1 MRQYLLFK
9 LSAIA
14 EYMTEERLQNACM
27 IALFAVILCADSIV
41 NAICKL
47 MGV

>member
-1 MRQYLLFK
+1 MKQYLLFK

-27 IALFAVILCADSIV
+27 LTLFAVILCADWIV
-41 NAICKL
+41 NAICKFL
-47 MGV
+47 GV